1 MTFYILLN
9 QITTIFLSLNLLTTL
24 SFESEIKS
32 FYYGGSKE
40 DVFIKET
47 DNKTLLLKPYR
58 TDGLSNLLVVTL
70 KRKYYFQLA
79 YDASEPHTFVEV
91 RHGLMNHAQTKKAVT
106 ESYEIWEG
114 SSSIL
119 FVNKSPAEVN
129 VNGIKVKKREY
140 VSKGVPVFL
149 NGKRILN

>member
-1 MTFYILLN
+1 VTFHILLS
-9 QITTIFLSLNLLTTL
+9 QITTIFLGLNMLTTL

-79 YDASEPHTFVEV
+79 YDATTPHTFVEV
-91 RHGLMNHAQTKKAVT
+91 RHGLINHAQTKKV
-106 ESYEIWEG
+106 SNDQYEIWEG
-114 SSSIL
+114 ASSIQ
-119 FVNKSPAEVN
+119 FVNKSANEVL
-129 VNGIKVKKREY
+129 VNGLKVLRREY
-140 VSKGVPVFL
+140 LSKGVPIFL